1 MNSAL
6 TIGTNTIFLECI
18 FIFFYLFIFYFFSVS
33 IWFST
38 SSCGSTKQTKY
49 KHIVDLFYTGARVCI
64 KCYYCIWWNLCANQ
78 HIHYLAIAGRYI
90 FSYFHHFFRC
100 FFIFFVILI
109 HLNGMTV
116 KDMVRAH
123 STQHTHHTYI
133 EYKKSTQ
140 KKRKSKHKM

>member
-49 KHIVDLFYTGARVCI
+49 CGFILYRRTRVHQMLLLHMMKFMCKSTHPLLSYSWKIHFQLFSSFFSLLLYF
-64 KCYYCIWWNLCANQ
+64 L
-78 HIHYLAIAGRYI
+78 RYPYP
-90 FSYFHHFFRC
+90 FERNDGKRH
-100 FFIFFVILI
+100 
-109 HLNGMTV
+109 GE
-116 KDMVRAH
+116 